1 MSMECYMGIYQTIGE
16 KFENATQ
23 ALITQSISSIIT
35 EITPVVTTGVIIYL
49 LITGYMIIA
58 GRISEP
64 IGDIAIKGTKIII
77 IATIALN
84 TGQIMSVVVGGING
98 LEEMFSNAI
107 AGDSGKTVYQI
118 LDDNFDTG
126 MIAAAQIVEA
136 ILNIDFDIGAALA
149 LVISL
154 IIVLVSTVLI
164 TVLAGALYIM
174 TKVSLAV
181 VLGLSPFFIASL
193 FFPVT
198 ARWFDSWLS
207 QAINFALTGVII
219 VFLSSLAFS
228 SFTDLTKEVITQ
240 IHSDVSFPA
249 TEIGQLIIHSIVC
262 FFAMK
267 QAPSI
272 ASGLAGGIG
281 ISGVS
286 LLSMAATA
294 RNAAFY
300 DFETSRFQKS
310 NNNNQKSND
319 NKPESSSDA
328 KRAKLLDRLRGN
340 SIQKNG

>member
-1 MSMECYMGIYQTIGE
+1 MGIYQEIGE

-23 ALITQSISSIIT
+23 ILVSQSISSIIT
-35 EITPVVTTGVIIYL
+35 EITPVVSTGVIIYL
-49 LITGYMIIA
+49 LITGFMIIA

-64 IGDIAIKGTKIII
+64 IGDIIIKGIKIII
-77 IATIALN
+77 IATVALN
-84 TGQIMSVVVGGING
+84 TGKIMSVVVGGING
-98 LEEMFSNAI
+98 LEKMFSNAI

-126 MIAAAQIVEA
+126 MLASAQIIEA
-136 ILNIDFDIGAALA
+136 MLNIDFDIGAALA
-149 LVISL
+149 LFITL
-154 IIVLVSTVLI
+154 LIVLASTILI
-164 TVLAGALYIM
+164 TILAGALYIM

-207 QAINFALTGVII
+207 QAINYALTGAII
-219 VFLSSLAFS
+219 VFLSTLAFS
-228 SFTDLTKEVITQ
+228 SFSNLTTEVITQ
-240 IHSDVSFPA
+240 VQSDVSFPA
-249 TEIGQLIIHSIVC
+249 TEMGQLIIHSIVC

-300 DFETSRFQKS
+300 DFEMFRFKKP
-310 NNNNQKSND
+310 NNNQNNSDKNSD
-319 NKPESSSDA
+319 DKKPESSTDA
-328 KRAKLLDRLRGN
+328 RRAKLLDRLRGN
-340 SIQKNG
+340 SIRNSR